1 MDRLSLVCLLALTTV
16 VPTANAQGYSAAN
29 IPNGAMQKLG
39 DLANA
44 GQSPKSIAFT
54 TDGGWAILY
63 GDSGFAWGGIPDA
76 AAQKLGD
83 LAIAGQSLKS
93 IAFTTDGSGVGWAI
107 LYSGSYWWGGIPAGA
122 AQKLGEVVNAGLK
135 SIAFTPNGGW
145 AILYGNNGYSFA
157 NIPDAAAQKLGD
169 LAIAGQSLKSI
180 AFTTDGG
187 WAILYGANGFA
198 WGGIPDGAV
207 QKLGDLA
214 NAGQSLKSIAFGPGG
229 GWAIL
234 QEPGG
239 GGTTATPGGPTD
251 ADLKALEDQVFV
263 LVNQARAA
271 AGLAPLTRAQELDAA
286 ARGHSLDMATNEN
299 FSHTGTDGSS
309 PGDRMKVAGYNGTD
323 EAENIAAG
331 QSTAAGVFDTW
342 FNEAPDAS
350 GKRIHHDNIL
360 SPTAKEIGI
369 SVVYQDGSKW
379 KYYWTQDFGAR

>member
-1 MDRLSLVCLLALTTV
+1 MYRLSLVCLLVLTTLA
-16 VPTANAQGYSAAN
+16 PRANAQGYSAAN

-44 GQSPKSIAFT
+44 GQSPNSIAFTTDGGWAILYGNNGYSFANIPDAAAQKLGDFANAGQSLKSIAFT

-63 GDSGFAWGGIPDA
+63 SGG
-76 AAQKLGD
+76 
-83 LAIAGQSLKS
+83 
-93 IAFTTDGSGVGWAI
+93 
-107 LYSGSYWWGGIPAGA
+107 YWWGGIPAGA
-122 AQKLGEVVNAGLK
+122 AQKLGEVGNAGIK

-169 LAIAGQSLKSI
+169 LANAGQSIKSI

-187 WAILYGANGFA
+187 WAILYGDNGFA
-198 WGGIPDGAV
+198 WGGIPAGAA
-207 QKLGDLA
+207 QKLGELS
-214 NAGQSLKSIAFGPGG
+214 NAGQGLQSIAFAPGG

-234 QEPGG
+234 QGGG
-239 GGTTATPGGPTD
+239 GGTTPIPSGPT
-251 ADLKALEDQVFV
+251 AEALKALEDQVFV

-271 AGLAPLTRAQELDAA
+271 AGLAPLTRAPELDAS

-299 FSHTGTDGSS
+299 FGHTGSDGSG
-309 PGDRMKVAGYNGTD
+309 PGERMKAAGYNGTD